1 MIILVLI
8 FSSQFSLIKENSILL
23 QILSHNPEALYLS
36 VVWVLVALLKPE
48 RALTEPKMIM
58 RLDMLTYTNK

>member
-8 FSSQFSLIKENSILL
+8 FSSQFSLINENSILL

>member
-8 FSSQFSLIKENSILL
+8 FSSQFSLINENSILL
-23 QILSHNPEALYLS
+23 QILSHNSEALYLS

-48 RALTEPKMIM
+48 RAITEPKMIM
-58 RLDMLTYTNK
+58 RLYMLTYTNK